1 MSKKHKKSKVNQ
13 GNLSIWDDANW
24 DDDESL
30 SLAEEAEK
38 LGQQRDSPDPDDI
51 YFEDTDEMID
61 EAEAFTKDQP
71 SPILVLRNKRIQS
84 IHELCDTI
92 ARNHCYLSIDGEQL
106 VRYIPELG
114 CYQEDKP
121 PEVMLRKFAG
131 SNDYFLRPKDTDDMI
146 KILKHDPYIQANRDD
161 FNCDPYLINL
171 QSGVLDWAVGEVEEH
186 SRGERFTYCID
197 AQYLDEDAPLVCPTF
212 DNFCQTSLEGDPM
225 KRQLLL
231 EIIGY
236 CCSDC
241 NSGKCAFFLKG
252 EPDSGKSVMLEFMT
266 RLIGQRQVSNVPLHK
281 LSERFMRAEL
291 YGKKLNCAGEITGK
305 ALREISTFKSITGA
319 DRIEAERKGKDPFF
333 FTPKCKLLFAGN
345 ALPGTTESDSTK
357 AFTNRLVV
365 LLFNRSI
372 PKERQDKQMLDKL
385 TKEKNTIFTLAVQA
399 LRELS
404 SRNYQFTRP
413 KDSAEFLASFSERG
427 SSFQAFWNDC
437 CEQAEKGSVSN
448 TELYGAYL
456 RYCERNGLEAYS
468 RNKLYEFLSGIP
480 GVAYRK
486 IRQGSKTLQGHTGI
500 KLRESY
506 DRNFGTGC

>member
-146 KILKHDPYIQANRDD
+146 RILKHDPYIQANRDD

-186 SRGERFTYCID
+186 SRDERFTYCID

-266 RLIGQRQVSNVPLHK
+266 RLLDQRQVSNVPLHK

-372 PKERQDKQMLDKL
+372 PKERQDKQMLEKL
-385 TKEKNTIFTLAVQA
+385 MEEKNTIFTLAVQA

-427 SSFQAFWNDC
+427 NSFQAFWNDC
-437 CEQAEKGSVSN
+437 CEQTEKGRVSN
-448 TELYGAYL
+448 TELYGAYR
-456 RYCERNGLEAYS
+456 RYCEENGLEADS
-468 RNKLYEFLSGIP
+468 RNKLYEFLSGMS
-480 GVAYRK
+480 GVAYKK